1 MKNLI
6 NCIKPVVLLF
16 MMLLVYS
23 RANSQTDLKDYC
35 VVGYYANSAT
45 ATFKTPF
52 IFNMGENNTFQY
64 LTVDGKLHE
73 GKYTVVNN
81 NLKFEFIGGEEN
93 FKINGAT
100 LIPKS
105 NRSFA
110 KLEKKVFGNR
120 LKGNR
125 FTGILYKQNSNE
137 AVRASY
143 QFIGSKFSVTTEN
156 STGTGYKDYTL
167 VGNMA
172 GYYWNSPGQIK
183 SKILRSVFVLY
194 GSQLVVINIPRNLND
209 GATFGILDQV
219 N

>member
-1 MKNLI
+1 MKSSNYIRAILVSFI
-6 NCIKPVVLLF
+6 
-16 MMLLVYS
+16 LLVAS
-23 RANSQTDLKDYC
+23 FKANSQTDLKDYC

-81 NLKFEFIGGEEN
+81 NLKFEFVGGEEN

-120 LKGNR
+120 LKSTSY
-125 FTGILYKQNSNE
+125 TGILHKEKSNI
-137 AVRASY
+137 AVRTDY
-143 QFIGSKFSVTTEN
+143 HFIGSKFSVTDEN
-156 STGTGYKDYTL
+156 KKGSAYEDYTL
-167 VGNMA
+167 VGNLA
-172 GYYWNSPGQIK
+172 GYRWYGPSGVK
-183 SKILRSVFVLY
+183 SLLSHRVFVLY
-194 GSQLVVINIPRNLND
+194 GTQLIVINIYKNKNE